1 MIGGRRRTTALV
13 AALVAAA
20 APGAARAED
29 AVYELRVADAAA
41 EVGAAIAISLTIV
54 PAGGRTVSHDG
65 PLRVD
70 LTADDGVALTRRR
83 YARRDAADPA
93 ADAPRFDLKLKA
105 LAAGDHPLA
114 IDARFWLCGARVC
127 RPVRAHRAIVVHV
140 APRAQG
146 TAGAP
151 TSP

>member
-1 MIGGRRRTTALV
+1 GHPDPMSARAGLLLAM
-13 AALVAAA
+13 VAAA
-20 APGAARAED
+20 APVAARAD
-29 AVYELRVADAAA
+29 DDYELRAADATV
-41 EVGAAIAISLTIV
+41 EVGAAAAISLTIV

-70 LTADDGVALTRRR
+70 LTADDGVALTRHR
-83 YARRDAADPA
+83 YAPRDAAAPA

-105 LAAGDHPLA
+105 VAAGDHPLA
-114 IDARFWLCGARVC
+114 IDARFWLCGPRVC

-140 APRAQG
+140 APPRAV
-146 TAGAP
+146 